1 MAAMS
6 TESDIPP
13 MPAMPRCAAIDAD
26 IADGAG
32 SNCDRLNTV
41 CSTNCAATVAPVT
54 TSAPRSL
61 PVSHHAP
68 TVVAANAYATT
79 RTGTV

>member
-1 MAAMS
+1 MS
-6 TESDIPP
+6 TESDICRPCRG
-13 MPAMPRCAAIDAD
+13 ASLA
-26 IADGAG
+26 GAG
-32 SNCDRLNTV
+32 SNCAVEHRV
-41 CSTNCAATVAPVT
+41 QHAARHGGAVT